1 MSMLLL
7 LCVSQFGLPQNRA
20 NSSAVQDSTIKVDV
34 DLVIINA
41 TVTDREDHAVAGLEP
56 TSFRI
61 WEDKVQQ
68 QIAYVSAED
77 VPASLGIVL
86 DISGSMQ
93 DKISAARA
101 AAVAFL
107 KDGISE
113 DEYFLVEFN
122 GHPRVA
128 QDFTRNISQLRNRL
142 TSGRAHGMTAMYDA
156 VYLSLEKLKAGR
168 NPKKALLLITD
179 GDDNQSRYKVSE
191 LAEFLKEGDV
201 QIYAI
206 GIAHDNSELSRGGS
220 DRAAIE
226 ELTELSGG
234 GAFFPDSVQELEE
247 ICTKI
252 ALELKTQ
259 YVIGYK
265 STNLTKDGKWRKIHL
280 ELDRHKRRHH
290 LTVRSKSGYYAPVD
304 KHLRPKI
311 SYRSRAVRRT

>member
-1 MSMLLL
+1 
-7 LCVSQFGLPQNRA
+7 
-20 NSSAVQDSTIKVDV
+20 
-34 DLVIINA
+34 
-41 TVTDREDHAVAGLEP
+41 
-56 TSFRI
+56 
-61 WEDKVQQ
+61 
-68 QIAYVSAED
+68 
-77 VPASLGIVL
+77 
-86 DISGSMQ
+86 
-93 DKISAARA
+93 
-101 AAVAFL
+101 
-107 KDGISE
+107 
-113 DEYFLVEFN
+113 
-122 GHPRVA
+122 
-128 QDFTRNISQLRNRL
+128 
-142 TSGRAHGMTAMYDA
+142 MTAMYDA

-226 ELTELSGG
+226 E
-234 GAFFPDSVQELEE
+234 

>member
-1 MSMLLL
+1 
-7 LCVSQFGLPQNRA
+7 
-20 NSSAVQDSTIKVDV
+20 V

-128 QDFTRNISQLRNRL
+128 
-142 TSGRAHGMTAMYDA
+142 
-156 VYLSLEKLKAGR
+156 
-168 NPKKALLLITD
+168 
-179 GDDNQSRYKVSE
+179 
-191 LAEFLKEGDV
+191 
-201 QIYAI
+201 
-206 GIAHDNSELSRGGS
+206 
-220 DRAAIE
+220 
-226 ELTELSGG
+226 
-234 GAFFPDSVQELEE
+234 
-247 ICTKI
+247 
-252 ALELKTQ
+252 
-259 YVIGYK
+259 
-265 STNLTKDGKWRKIHL
+265 
-280 ELDRHKRRHH
+280 
-290 LTVRSKSGYYAPVD
+290 
-304 KHLRPKI
+304 
-311 SYRSRAVRRT
+311 